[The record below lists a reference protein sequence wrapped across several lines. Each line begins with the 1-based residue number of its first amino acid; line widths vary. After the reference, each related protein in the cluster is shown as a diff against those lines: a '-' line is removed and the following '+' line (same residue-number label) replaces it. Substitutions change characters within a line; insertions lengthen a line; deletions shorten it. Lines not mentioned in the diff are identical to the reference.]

1 MRLILVSGQSGS
13 GKSIALK
20 FLEDLGFFCVDNLP
34 MILLDDLLA
43 LHQSAGIHNLAISV
57 DTRSSRQFDRLPA
70 KISAL
75 KHQDIDVD
83 CLFLKASV
91 PVLVQRF
98 SETRRRHPLSN
109 EHTTLEEAIACEIE
123 LLYPL
128 RECFHCIDTSDL
140 PVPTLRQFI
149 KLWLD
154 AKLAPVSLVF
164 ESFGFKYGVPLD
176 ADFVFDVR
184 FLPNPHYDKVLRP
197 LTGLDQ
203 PVQDF
208 FADKTPVWLM
218 IEQIEAHLNFCLP
231 YFQSENRSYLTIAV
245 GCTGGQHR
253 SVFVCQN
260 LVQKFAGLNAQVRHR
275 QLGFSYQKLFIK

>member
-34 MILLDDLLA
+34 MTLLDDLLA
-43 LHQSAGIHNLAISV
+43 LHQSTGVHNLAISV
-57 DTRSSRQFDRLPA
+57 DTRSSRHFDELPE
-70 KISAL
+70 KIREL
-75 KHQDIDVD
+75 KNQDIDVD
-83 CLFLKASV
+83 CLFLEASV

-98 SETRRRHPLSN
+98 SETRRRHPLSSG
-109 EHTTLEEAIACEIE
+109 HITLEEAIACEIE
-123 LLYPL
+123 LLSPL
-128 RECFHCIDTSDL
+128 RECSHRIDTSGL

-154 AKLAPVSLVF
+154 AKLTPVNLVF
-164 ESFGFKYGVPLD
+164 ESFGFKYGTPLD
-176 ADFVFDVR
+176 ADFIFDVR
-184 FLPNPHYDKVLRP
+184 FLPNPYYDRSLRN
-197 LTGLDQ
+197 LSGLDK

-208 FADKTPVWLM
+208 FADKPAVWQM
-218 IEQIEAHLNFCLP
+218 IDQIESHLKFCLP
-231 YFQSENRSYLTIAV
+231 YFQEENRSYLTVAI

-260 LVQKFAGLNAQVRHR
+260 LLLRFSELNAQVRHR
-275 QLGFSYQKLFIK
+275 QLG

>member
-34 MILLDDLLA
+34 ITLLDDLLA
-43 LHQSAGIHNLAISV
+43 LHQSTGVHTLAISV
-57 DTRSSRQFDRLPA
+57 DTRSGRDFDGLPE
-70 KISAL
+70 KIQSL
-75 KHQDIDVD
+75 KKQGVDID
-83 CLFLKASV
+83 CLFLEASI

-98 SETRRRHPLSN
+98 SETRRRHPLSD
-109 EHTTLEEAIACEIE
+109 EYITLEEAIACEIE
-123 LLYPL
+123 LLSPL
-128 RECFHCIDTSDL
+128 RECSHRIDTSDL
-140 PVPTLRQFI
+140 PAPKLRQFI

-154 AKLAPVSLVF
+154 AKLASINLVF

-184 FLPNPHYDKVLRP
+184 FLPNPYYDKQLRA
-197 LTGLDQ
+197 LTGLDE

-208 FADKTPVWLM
+208 FRDKPIVYQM
-218 IEQIEAHLNFCLP
+218 IDQIESHLNFCLP
-231 YFQSENRSYLTIAV
+231 HFQEENRSYLTVAI

-260 LVQKFAGLNAQVRHR
+260 LLQRFAYLSAQVRHR
-275 QLGFSYQKLFIK
+275 QLV